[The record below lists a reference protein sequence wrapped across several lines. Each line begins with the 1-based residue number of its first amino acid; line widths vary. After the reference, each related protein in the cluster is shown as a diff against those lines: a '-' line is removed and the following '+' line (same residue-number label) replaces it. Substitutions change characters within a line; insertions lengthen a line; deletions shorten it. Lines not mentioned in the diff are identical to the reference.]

1 MHPPSGILNFNFDGS
16 FQKDSG
22 QGGGVIWDSTGQI
35 LLQFSGAVECLD
47 SNEADI
53 YDMLNG
59 DMVKLNALGISWIG

>member
-1 MHPPSGILNFNFDGS
+1 MASTSWMHPPSGILNLNFDGS

-22 QGGGVIWDSTGQI
+22 QGGWGGVIWDSTGHI

-53 YDMLNG
+53 YAML
-59 DMVKLNALGISWIG
+59 KASC